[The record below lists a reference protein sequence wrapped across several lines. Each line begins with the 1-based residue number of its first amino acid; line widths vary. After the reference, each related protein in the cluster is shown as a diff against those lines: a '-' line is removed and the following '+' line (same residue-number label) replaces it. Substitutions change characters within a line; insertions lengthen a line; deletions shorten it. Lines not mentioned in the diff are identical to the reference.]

1 MRAELY
7 EAVRWEMTSM
17 LERCVAVVT
26 KRGRLLAIV
35 WGVAII
41 VSLPLAAQENKHL
54 SNGGFVSPGSE
65 SAKVSAA
72 LPQFSKYNADALIVV
87 LSSRRELNAQPVL
100 LAQLQRVLKIVQ
112 GVRGVSV
119 TPKALNSAEEQSAL
133 LPALALPLHTSDSED
148 AQDNLA
154 VTLRGKLSPGK
165 TNPEGVTTYFLGQ
178 AALFAALD
186 ELSKKDLIKAE
197 SVGLPLVLVVLLLV
211 FGAFA
216 AAALPL
222 GLGVVAIVVSGAA
235 LYLLSLISP
244 VSIFASNMAS
254 LLGIGVAVDYSL
266 FMLSRYQRELRGGA
280 TQEEAM
286 TTAMRTSGY
295 AIVISGLTVLVSLAA
310 LFLVNSTVVRS
321 MAAAAV
327 MVVLV
332 AVAGALTLT
341 PPVMRRYGNRYAPE
355 DRLFTRLRRRWRPQ
369 SAATTSDEFWS
380 RWARQVMHR
389 PALAVVGSTA
399 VLLVIAIPALS
410 IKIDD
415 AALNQFPSSA
425 DVVAG
430 TRVLNDTFG
439 PGVAGPIQVVVT
451 LPPGASPQARA
462 TAQQSAEAIL
472 RSHSQLKPPKVEA
485 SADGR
490 SLLITAVPR
499 VAPDSETGHRIIS
512 EVRSQFRHGI
522 GTEAAVGGSIA
533 QIQDYNSDVTG
544 SLWRVGL
551 AIGILTFLLLVFLLR
566 SIVLPLKAVLMTAL
580 TVAASYGVLVVFFQW
595 RWFDALIGSGPR
607 YVGTLTPPFVLALTF
622 GLSMDYQIFLL
633 TRIKEEYR
641 RTGDNALAVERGL
654 ASSAATITSAAVI
667 MIVVFLAFAFVSM
680 PSIQELGVG
689 LAFAI
694 AVDATL
700 VRLVLVPA
708 AMQLL
713 GRWNWWFPFH
723 TATAPDAPDAPPPP
737 ARLAGV
743 VRD

>member
-1 MRAELY
+1 
-7 EAVRWEMTSM
+7 MTAI
-17 LERCVAVVT
+17 LERCASLVT
-26 KRGRLLAIV
+26 KRGRLVAIV
-35 WGVAII
+35 WGVVIL

-54 SNGGFVSPGSE
+54 SNGGFVSPSSE

-72 LPQFSKYNADALIVV
+72 LPQFKKYNADALVVV
-87 LSSRRELNAQPVL
+87 LSSKRENNAQPVL
-100 LAQLQRVLKIVQ
+100 LAQLHRVLKIIH

-119 TPKALNSAEEQSAL
+119 TPKSLNSAEEQSAL

-148 AQDNLA
+148 VQDNLA
-154 VTLRGKLSPGK
+154 VTLRGKLSPGA
-165 TNPEGVTTYFLGQ
+165 TNKEGVTTYFLGQ

-197 SVGLPLVLVVLLLV
+197 SVGLPLVLLILLLV

-222 GLGVVAIVVSGAA
+222 GLGVVAIVVSGAG

-280 TQEEAM
+280 TQTEAI
-286 TTAMRTSGY
+286 TTAMGTSGY
-295 AIVISGLTVLVSLAA
+295 AILVSGLTVLVSLAG

-341 PPVMRRYGNRYAPE
+341 PPLMRRYGNRYAPE
-355 DRLFTRLRRRWRPQ
+355 DRLFTRPRNRWRPQ
-369 SAATTSDEFWS
+369 QTAGKTSDEFWS
-380 RWARQVMHR
+380 RWARQVMRR
-389 PALAVVGSTA
+389 PVTAVVGSTA
-399 VLLVIAIPALS
+399 VLLVLAIPALS
-410 IKIDD
+410 IKVDD

-425 DVVAG
+425 DVVVG

-439 PGVAGPIQVVVT
+439 PGIAGPIQVVIS
-451 LPPGASPQARA
+451 LPLGASPPARA
-462 TAQQSAEAIL
+462 AAQQAAEAIL
-472 RSHSQLKPPKVEA
+472 RSHPELKPPKVEV

-490 SLLITAVPR
+490 QLLVSAVPR
-499 VAPDSETGHRIIS
+499 VAPDSETGHRIVS
-512 EVRSQFRHGI
+512 EVRTQFRHGI
-522 GTEAAVGGSIA
+522 GSQTTAAVGGTTA
-533 QIQDYNSDVTG
+533 QIQDYNSDVSG

-551 AIGILTFLLLVFLLR
+551 AIAVLTFLVLVFLLR

-595 RWFDALIGSGPR
+595 RWFDSLIGSGPH
-607 YVGTLTPPFVLALTF
+607 YLGTLTPPFVLALTF
-622 GLSMDYQIFLL
+622 GLSMDYQVFLL
-633 TRIKEEYR
+633 ARIKEEYEK
-641 RTGDNALAVERGL
+641 TWDNALAVERGL
-654 ASSAATITSAAVI
+654 ASSAATISSAAVI
-667 MIVVFLAFAFVSM
+667 MVFVFLAFAFVSM
-680 PSIQELGVG
+680 PSIRELGIG

-713 GRWNWWFPFH
+713 GHWNWWFPFH
-723 TATAPDAPDAPPPP
+723 KGSSPSPVVPLAEP
-737 ARLAGV
+737 AR
-743 VRD
+743 D